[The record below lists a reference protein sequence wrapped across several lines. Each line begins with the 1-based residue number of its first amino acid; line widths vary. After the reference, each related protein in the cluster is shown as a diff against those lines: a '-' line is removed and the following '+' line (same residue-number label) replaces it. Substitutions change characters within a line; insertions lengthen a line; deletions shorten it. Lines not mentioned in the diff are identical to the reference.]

1 MEREKPNHD
10 PSRRNRFGEEYP
22 HSGQIPVAL
31 LILFLAVWALDS
43 FLLRASTQPA
53 EFVPLALRLPIAGA
67 LIYLG
72 LLFMKR
78 SRDLITN
85 EEYDEPTLVDTG
97 VYSLVRHPMYLG
109 ILLLYLGLASSTLS
123 MISLG
128 LWLGIFAVYDWM
140 ADYEEQILIRVFD
153 GDYIDYKRRVPRWI
167 PRSYDI
173 GSSESKTQDPEEGHE
188 REGGHEPKIEA
199 YDSTRRHSSA
209 R

>member
-1 MEREKPNHD
+1 MEREKPNID
-10 PSRRNRFGEEYP
+10 PSRRNQFGEEYP

-43 FLLRASTQPA
+43 FLLGASTQPA

-78 SRDLITN
+78 SRD
-85 EEYDEPTLVDTG
+85 

-128 LWLGIFAVYDWM
+128 LWLGIFAV
-140 ADYEEQILIRVFD
+140 
-153 GDYIDYKRRVPRWI
+153 
-167 PRSYDI
+167 
-173 GSSESKTQDPEEGHE
+173 
-188 REGGHEPKIEA
+188 
-199 YDSTRRHSSA
+199 
-209 R
+209 